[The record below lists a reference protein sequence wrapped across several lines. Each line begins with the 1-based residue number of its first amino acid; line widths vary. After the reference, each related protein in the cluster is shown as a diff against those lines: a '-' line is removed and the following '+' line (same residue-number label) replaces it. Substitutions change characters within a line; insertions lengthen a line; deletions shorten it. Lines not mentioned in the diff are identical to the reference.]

1 MRMRKKKYLEERL
14 GACSDNLITVDRQ
27 DRNFNAD
34 TSPDE
39 FFNLPKIFGNDNPL
53 HLEIG
58 CGKGQ
63 FACEIAERHP
73 EINFLAVEKS
83 ANVIVA
89 GCEKAKARGLKN
101 LIFVKCSAEYLR
113 CYLPKNSVERL
124 YLNFSCPFPKKKYAS
139 HRLTAINFLK
149 VYDEFLKKDAEIHF
163 KTDNRGLFEFSL
175 EQLTQHGFS
184 LKNVSL
190 NLHESDFEGNIVT
203 EYEQKFVSLGFP
215 IYRLE
220 AYREKGIEKDD

>member
-1 MRMRKKKYLEERL
+1 MRMRKKKYLKERL
-14 GACSDNLITVDRQ
+14 DAVDKNLIIIDRD
-27 DRNFNAD
+27 DRNFNAEVNSND
-34 TSPDE
+34 YFDFE
-39 FFNLPKIFGNDNPL
+39 KIFGNNNPV

-63 FACEIAERHP
+63 FACEIAKRYP
-73 EINFLAVEKS
+73 NINFIAVEKS

-89 GCEKAKARGLKN
+89 GCEKALEQGINN
-101 LIFVKCSAEYLR
+101 LVFVKCSAEYLR
-113 CYLPKNSVERL
+113 CYLPQNSIERL

-149 VYDEFLKKDAEIHF
+149 VYDTFLKPDAEIHF
-163 KTDNRGLFEFSL
+163 KTDNRALFEFSL
-175 EQLTQHGFS
+175 EQLSQYGFS
-184 LKNVSL
+184 FKNVSL
-190 NLHESDFEGNIVT
+190 DLHASDFEGNIVT

-220 AYREKGIEKDD
+220 AYKK

>member
-1 MRMRKKKYLEERL
+1 MRPRAKKHLEERL
-14 GACSDNLITVDRQ
+14 ARCESITVLEPTEMKGKWKNGDR
-27 DRNFNAD
+27 
-34 TSPDE
+34 
-39 FFNLPKIFGNDNPL
+39 PL

-63 FACEIAERHP
+63 FACQIAKRHP
-73 EINFLAVEKS
+73 NINFIAVEKS

-89 GCEKAKARGLKN
+89 GCEKALEQGIKN

-113 CYLPKNSVERL
+113 CYLPQNSIERL

-149 VYDEFLKKDAEIHF
+149 VYETFLKRDAEIHF
-163 KTDNRGLFEFSL
+163 KTDNRALFEFSL
-175 EQLTQHGFS
+175 EQLSQYGYSF
-184 LKNVSL
+184 KNVSL
-190 NLHESDFEGNIVT
+190 DLHNSDFEGNIVT

-220 AYREKGIEKDD
+220 AYKC

>member
-1 MRMRKKKYLEERL
+1 MRMRRKKYLDKRL
-14 GACSDNLITVDRQ
+14 EACTENLIIIDRE
-27 DRNFNAD
+27 DRKFNSE
-34 TSPDE
+34 TETDE
-39 FFNLPKIFGNDNPL
+39 YFDFVKLFNNTNPI

-63 FACEIAERHP
+63 FACEIAKRNP
-73 EINFLAVEKS
+73 DINYIAVEKS

-89 GCEKAKARGLKN
+89 GCEKAATQGIKN
-101 LIFVKCSAEYLR
+101 LIFVRCSAEYLKF
-113 CYLPKNSVERL
+113 YLPENSIDRL

-149 VYDEFLKKDAEIHF
+149 VYDEFLKRDAEIHF

-175 EQLTQHGFS
+175 EQLTEHGYS

-190 NLHESDFEGNIVT
+190 DLHSSDFEGNIVT

-220 AYREKGIEKDD
+220 AYFPEG